1 MTSILFS
8 LDLIRLTSGL
18 LDHSGSECPICDGLL
33 LIHQPDERSPDH
45 LLGTCMECGSWFLIN
60 EAEEFM
66 LRLPEV
72 EALRDAQSSTRE
84 AVA

>member
-1 MTSILFS
+1 V
-8 LDLIRLTSGL
+8 
-18 LDHSGSECPICDGLL
+18 
-33 LIHQPDERSPDH
+33 IHQPDERSPDN

-60 EAEEFM
+60 ETEEFM

-72 EALRDAQSSTRE
+72 EALRDAQSSARG